1 MDIDCK
7 HTYTPNVKLLLTFTN
22 METVRKFEVIP
33 DKFNAVR
40 ICNNENYAQEWIN

>member
-1 MDIDCK
+1 MTARI
-7 HTYTPNVKLLLTFTN
+7 
-22 METVRKFEVIP
+22 FEVMS